1 MKNSQEIQDVT
12 TELWSKLEEILR
24 CDGLTFTNA
33 NDQLIANV
41 NGREIQF
48 IVHAPKD
55 AKDTSFWVKIDAET
69 EDPKEVI
76 QAAKAFKS
84 TYL

>member
-1 MKNSQEIQDVT
+1 MKNSKDIRDFWN
-12 TELWSKLEEILR
+12 ELEDTLD
-24 CDGLTFTNA
+24 CFGLQHLNPGDS
-33 NDQLIANV
+33 DQQISQV

-48 IVHAPKD
+48 TVHAPKD
-55 AKDTSFWVKIDAET
+55 AKDASFRVEIHAET

-76 QAAKAFKS
+76 QVAKAFKS